1 MKRFIRIA
9 IASLII
15 SALAMPTE
23 LYAAAIPEPQSNFSH
38 GRGGNP
44 GNRQP
49 QQRPENKR
57 PAMNPNYRP
66 KRTNVPA
73 ASFDAKRTDRTNFR
87 PVKPAENFR
96 PGNSSN
102 RPNSNRPSN
111 NNRPNNNNRPSGN
124 RPSNNRPNFRPGN
137 SDNDFRPN
145 SNRPSN
151 NRPSGNRP
159 SNNRPSGNRP
169 GYRPGDHG
177 GNFRP
182 DYGRPNHGQPS
193 HGRPVNP
200 NPGGYKPG
208 IPGWGMGHIARPVP
222 PPRRPYRPRPRPI
235 YRPPIPPSYVPY
247 RNAPILGS
255 ILGLTFGI
263 TINNTI
269 SALVSSGYAVDGY
282 ANREV
287 YLRDVNELD
296 YIWPDAI
303 LYYDTRGCLSNM
315 SFYYSTTG
323 YDMARYNNIYSQLCY
338 TYGAPATRNSAGGGI
353 SASWYDRDARHFI
366 TLTYDQQPSYGGFY
380 RFFTSLT
387 YGYN

>member
-1 MKRFIRIA
+1 MKRFTRIA
-9 IASLII
+9 IASLMI
-15 SALAMPTE
+15 SALAMPAE

-49 QQRPENKR
+49 QQRPESKR
-57 PAMNPNYRP
+57 PAMNPSYRP
-66 KRTNVPA
+66 KRSNVPA
-73 ASFDAKRTDRTNFR
+73 ASFDTKRTDRTNFR
-87 PVKPAENFR
+87 PATPAGNFR
-96 PGNSSN
+96 PESS
-102 RPNSNRPSN
+102 
-111 NNRPNNNNRPSGN
+111 
-124 RPSNNRPNFRPGN
+124 
-137 SDNDFRPN
+137 

-151 NRPSGNRP
+151 NRPGNNNRP
-159 SNNRPSGNRP
+159 SNNRPSYRPGNSDNNFRPSNNRPNHDRPGYDRPNNDRP
-169 GYRPGDHG
+169 GYRPERPNNRP
-177 GNFRP
+177 GNRP
-182 DYGRPNHGQPS
+182 DYRPGHPGGNYRPN

-222 PPRRPYRPRPRPI
+222 PPRRYRPRPRPI
-235 YRPPIPPSYVPY
+235 YRPPMPPSYVPY

-263 TINNTI
+263 TINNSI
-269 SALVSSGYAVDGY
+269 SLLATTGYTVDGY

-287 YLRDVNELD
+287 YLRDVNELN

-353 SASWYDRDARHFI
+353 SASWYDRNARHFI
-366 TLTYDQQPSYGGFY
+366 TLTYDQQPSDGGFY